1 MRKVGI
7 IVLII
12 IIIIMIVGLSK
23 VLMFAIN
30 HNDWNWFMNFGSSD
44 EVRKQEN
51 IRKEEKKCIKKIYQS
66 SPMQKKKWRRKYNK

>member
-12 IIIIMIVGLSK
+12 ILIIMIAGLSK

-30 HNDWNWFMNFGSSD
+30 HNDWNWFMHFGS
-44 EVRKQEN
+44 
-51 IRKEEKKCIKKIYQS
+51 
-66 SPMQKKKWRRKYNK
+66 